1 MKFEL
6 IIDKNCDEKV
16 TVCARKKTAVIEKI
30 EELVR
35 EHSFEFIG
43 YHDKEAVR
51 LDICDVYCFITEN
64 NRVYAITESE
74 KLLLKCRL
82 YQIEERLGGGWVRLN
97 QSCIANIGRIKR
109 FDASLSGTLKVIL
122 KNGYTDFVSRR
133 QMKNVKERLGL

>member
-6 IIDKNCDEKV
+6 IIDKACDEKV
-16 TVCARKKTAVIEKI
+16 TVFAREKTAVIEKI

-35 EHSFEFIG
+35 EHSFELIG
-43 YHDKEAVR
+43 YSAKEAVR
-51 LDICDVYCFITEN
+51 LDICDVYCFIAEN
-64 NRVYAITESE
+64 NRVYAITENE

-82 YQIEERLGGGWVRLN
+82 YQIGERLGSDWVRLN

-109 FDASLSGTLKVIL
+109 FDASLSATLKVIF

-133 QMKNVKERLGL
+133 QMKNVKERFGL